1 MKPKSPKTAIFS
13 LPLLPI
19 SLLLTPAQMHNPHP
33 AIYCLNP
40 FQIEEALSSEATP
53 EASSEAGEASSR
65 LSLYGCGWMPAC
77 TTVTGLDRY
86 DDDFMS
92 VMVEVEEVEEDFLRG
107 EELEKQRKKQITEQ
121 RNKKEKTNE

>member
-40 FQIEEALSSEATP
+40 FQIEEALSSEAHS
-53 EASSEAGEASSR
+53 EASLATGEPSSEAGEPSSR

-77 TTVTGLDRY
+77 TTVTVLDRY
-86 DDDFMS
+86 DDDFMT
-92 VMVEVEEVEEDFLRG
+92 VMVEAEVEVEVWVRPGDFVAG
-107 EELEKQRKKQITEQ
+107 TC
-121 RNKKEKTNE
+121 N